1 MNTLGYSYIKN
12 NSAQTLPPQNITYLQ
27 LNSKKRKKEKTWCA
41 ANHKNRKATA
51 PHESGEFNLTWEFS
65 WKISSLYNRIQAV
78 QQHTYLQ
85 SVGIY
90 SSHI

>member
-1 MNTLGYSYIKN
+1 MTHAFLQQGIHLGIRIQKKN
-12 NSAQTLPPQNITYLQ
+12 SGQTLPPQNITYLQ
-27 LNSKKRKKEKTWCA
+27 QYSKKKKIY
-41 ANHKNRKATA
+41 NRKATA
-51 PHESGEFNLTWEFS
+51 PHESGKFNPTCEFS